1 MSIRGEYSRYRRC
14 AFAVSVPLKEKR
26 RERARRERNAKRKM
40 RSRFSDAK
48 ETPPPVET
56 PKSRAATEAQDLRA
70 ARPMRRAGPAHGRGV
85 KQADQRTYR
94 KRRVLARPERAKHR
108 AKLACASDRRGS
120 RFSASVKRR
129 GGGFRRGNAR
139 ECECGQRPRLV
150 FARGGD
156 GDDPPPVSGRD
167 RNKTDLRGSRDPRR
181 RCSPCPFGSSRAVAL
196 RRTGVGSSVAK
207 GPEKNIKPR
216 TRSRG
221 ARARREARGK
231 TEPARET
238 AAVARAPR
246 LLLRGHVGKRA
257 ARCIDRRVSVV
268 TSWSPAPKSADRE
281 RRDAK
286 GGTYTQGPP
295 WSPLLRLRR
304 LLSCVC
310 ASS

>member
-1 MSIRGEYSRYRRC
+1 M
-14 AFAVSVPLKEKR
+14 
-26 RERARRERNAKRKM
+26 
-40 RSRFSDAK
+40 
-48 ETPPPVET
+48 PPPVET
-56 PKSRAATEAQDLRA
+56 PKSRAARRTRRTREIRA
-70 ARPMRRAGPAHGRGV
+70 RRDRGGARDRLTDTVRSRQLAR
-85 KQADQRTYR
+85 RTYR
-94 KRRVLARPERAKHR
+94 KRCVLARPERAKHR
-108 AKLACASDRRGS
+108 AELACASGRRGS
-120 RFSASVKRR
+120 GFSASVKRR

-139 ECECGQRPRLV
+139 GYESAKDLASCPRAWRRQGRPAAGIEGER
-150 FARGGD
+150 
-156 GDDPPPVSGRD
+156 SK
-167 RNKTDLRGSRDPRR
+167 KTDLRGSRGPRR